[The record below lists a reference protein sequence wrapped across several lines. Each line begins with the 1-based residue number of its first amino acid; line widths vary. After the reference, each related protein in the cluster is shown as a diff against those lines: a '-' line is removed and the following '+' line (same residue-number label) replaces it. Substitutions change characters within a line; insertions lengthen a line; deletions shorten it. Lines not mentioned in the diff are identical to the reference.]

1 MKLKYIGLGMVCF
14 SLCLVHGQTTQ
25 SYVSNHY
32 SFAYPDTFQSIETLA
47 NTFNLY
53 WDTFNEIFRFNP
65 DSSLRANHVVILED
79 KGSYDMY
86 ISARIGETRNE
97 FLFLKYQKPELSEL
111 VLYAENGKLPTSPV
125 SMGPSL
131 NRQLFLQYLYS
142 FISEPPIWIRDGFQ
156 AYFESLHFDSN
167 TQTIQFLPYPAW
179 LETAKNL
186 NSDATRA
193 LNSEKILSA
202 VTGSFD
208 AARFYP
214 QAWAFIS
221 FLLNTEKG
229 KYQRFLCE
237 TFIFLEGSENYNRK
251 SQQENT
257 DLIKTRFSRFNST
270 VACDADYSV
279 WLSEQHTFAELL
291 QSGVSAYN
299 AGNYSESWDMLKK
312 AYTFRQ
318 DDPMLTYYLG
328 LVAYAEK
335 DYSAAEAWYNIS
347 LKYGADISTV
357 NWALALNA
365 YAEKRFPEAKV
376 FLEVAKT
383 INPARYNDKATKL
396 LNSMPK

>member
-1 MKLKYIGLGMVCF
+1 MKLKYIGLGMICF
-14 SLCLVHGQTTQ
+14 SFCLVHGQATQ

-32 SFAYPDTFQSIETLA
+32 SFTYPDTFQSIETLA
-47 NTFNLY
+47 HTFNMY
-53 WDTFNEIFRFNP
+53 WDTFNEIFRFDP
-65 DSSLRANHVVILED
+65 DTSLRTNHVVILED
-79 KGSYDMY
+79 KVSYDAY

-186 NSDATRA
+186 NSDTTRA

-229 KYQRFLCE
+229 EYQRFLCE
-237 TFIFLEGSENYNRK
+237 TFIFLEGSENYNK
-251 SQQENT
+251 GSQQENT
-257 DLIKTRFSRFNST
+257 DLIKTRFNRFNSPA
-270 VACDADYSV
+270 VCDVDYSV
-279 WLSEQHTFAELL
+279 WLSGQHTFAELL

-299 AGNYSESWDMLKK
+299 ASKYSESRDMLKK

-318 DDPMLTYYLG
+318 NDPMLTYYLG

-335 DYSAAEAWYNIS
+335 DYSAAENWYNIS

-383 INPARYNDKATKL
+383 INPVRYNDKAAKL